1 MLCNCNSHIQYR
13 FQASDVTV
21 FQAKDNI
28 DSGKTRLYLSYH
40 ILVIV
45 RRGVVVGSE
54 ALAVASKRG
63 LQQQIYFLSDSSLH
77 PFLSLLDFISLRSDF
92 VECKLLLNLFV
103 LSFCHL
109 STDLSI
115 TFLPMQ
121 SEVKLF

>member
-77 PFLSLLDFISLRSDF
+77 PFLSLLDFISLPTC
-92 VECKLLLNLFV
+92 VVNVIENC
-103 LSFCHL
+103 SFCHF

-115 TFLPMQ
+115 TFPLMQ